1 MRKDQSTVISRANAI
16 GQGGYNSPALMA
28 NESLI
33 NRILGFSFDD
43 IENYKLGEN
52 SAGYIETTL

>member
-1 MRKDQSTVISRANAI
+1 
-16 GQGGYNSPALMA
+16 MA